1 MCWFISTP
9 ADIYGWKYVLVLKTV
24 LLFLFF
30 VQYFEDL
37 AMGRNLLV
45 FKRLCLEARP
55 WGPRSVK

>member
-9 ADIYGWKYVLVLKTV
+9 VDIYGWKYVLVLKRI

-30 VQYFEDL
+30 VKYFEDL

-45 FKRLCLEARP
+45 FKRPCLRP
-55 WGPRSVK
+55 GLGVPDL